1 MQTESLCLTNLGSV
15 IQLPLSSIRRSKFV
29 IRQEMRNIEEL
40 AQSIREKGL
49 LSPIIVRVTDER
61 STYELV
67 AGSRRLEAVRTLG
80 MGSIQG
86 FVTEL
91 DDRSVFEVL
100 IAENVQRETLTPLE
114 EARAFYAY
122 VGPKERNCLSYGRI
136 SDLAKRIGKSQEY
149 VSTRLSLLRLPEKLL
164 QDLFRQKHFTVSHA
178 EELASLADNPVQVEE
193 LSALVVSQKISVR
206 DLERIIP
213 LIKSGIGT
221 RRAVELAEIES
232 DLKLNLRYCGA
243 VEDSNDVLL
252 KRAKF
257 VLESA
262 LSYIDNAGRDLES
275 DAELYRYW
283 LDNVRIK
290 VHGAIDGV
298 ISCEKIL
305 QKKNSPTSGQKNHGP
320 NGSLDS

>member
-178 EELASLADNPVQVEE
+178 EEL
-193 LSALVVSQKISVR
+193 SALVVSQKISVR